1 MNPTIMQYKAFSIL
15 IADDDAE
22 DLELIE
28 EAIHNME
35 PDADLH
41 LVTNGKAV
49 IEFLQPLAVENL
61 PCLIVLDYNMP
72 ELNGSQ
78 VLSQICAE
86 ARYDDIPKIILST
99 SSAPLHIEECM
110 SNGATEYWVKPNNMK
125 DLDTLARKILDICKA
140 E

>member
-1 MNPTIMQYKAFSIL
+1 MNPTLMQYKTFSIL
-15 IADDDAE
+15 IADDDVE

-28 EAIHNME
+28 EAIHTVE

-49 IEFLQPLAVENL
+49 IEFLKPLEVEDL

-72 ELNGSQ
+72 ELTGSQ

-86 ARYDDIPKIILST
+86 SKYDDIPKIILST

-110 SNGATEYWVKPNNMK
+110 SNGATECWVKPNNMK